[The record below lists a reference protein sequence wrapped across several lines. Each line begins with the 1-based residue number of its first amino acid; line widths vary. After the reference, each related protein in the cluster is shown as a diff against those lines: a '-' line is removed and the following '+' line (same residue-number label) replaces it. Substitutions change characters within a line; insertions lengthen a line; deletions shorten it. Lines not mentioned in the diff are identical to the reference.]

1 MVIGVA
7 EVSVVEEPHVTD
19 VEDLVVRASEEL
31 SEVLTGLEQ
40 ISQPYHGRQ
49 VTVSSLE
56 EMTSQLHLVS
66 ILLVGCLYN
75 ILSLEVG
82 TYLH

>member
-7 EVSVVEEPHVTD
+7 EVSVVEEPNVTD
-19 VEDLVVRASEEL
+19 VEDLVVRASKEL

-40 ISQPYHGRQ
+40 ISQPYHSRQ

-56 EMTSQLHLVS
+56 EMTSQPHLVS
-66 ILLVGCLYN
+66 ILLVSCLYN
-75 ILSLEVG
+75 KLSLEIG

>member
-7 EVSVVEEPHVTD
+7 EVSVVEEPNVTD
-19 VEDLVVRASEEL
+19 VEDLVVRASKEL

-40 ISQPYHGRQ
+40 ISQPYHSRQ

-56 EMTSQLHLVS
+56 EMTSQPHLVS